1 MTNETDR
8 FVNEVDESLR
18 QDRMLGFARR
28 FGPYLIGV
36 FVLIIAAVGGWQVW
50 QHQRIEGA
58 RRHADAY
65 HAAQLMVQEGNF
77 DGAKTEFERLSN
89 EGPQTYRVMARM
101 EHAAILSTQGDLEA
115 ALAEFDAAAEAATDP
130 TMRESA
136 QLRAAYIAADTQDF
150 AALRTRLQPLIDSD
164 TRVSYLAKELL
175 AIEAWEAGD
184 LTLARDTLQELTL
197 AFEAPDSMRQRAQVA
212 LSVIGSAPE
221 ETPADGAQ
229 APAPSEGETK

>member
-1 MTNETDR
+1 VTNETDS

-18 QDRMLGFARR
+18 QDRMLALAKRY
-28 FGPYLIGV
+28 GPYLIGV
-36 FVLIIAAVGGWQVW
+36 FVVFILGLGGWQFW

-65 HAAQLMVQEGNF
+65 HAAQQLAAGGNL
-77 DGAKTEFERLSN
+77 DGAKAEFERLSN
-89 EGPQTYRVMARM
+89 EGPPVYRAMAQM
-101 EHAAILSTQGDLEA
+101 EHASILSLQGDLEA
-115 ALAEFDAAAEAATDP
+115 ALTEFDAAAQAAPDA

-136 QLRAAYIAADTQDF
+136 QIRAAYIAAETQDF
-150 AALRTRLQPLIDSD
+150 AALRTRLQPLIESD

-197 AFEAPDSMRQRAQVA
+197 AFEAPDSLRQRAQVA
-212 LSVIGSAPE
+212 LSVIGPAP

>member
-1 MTNETDR
+1 VTNESDS
-8 FVNEVDESLR
+8 FIQEVDESLR
-18 QDRMLGFARR
+18 QDRMLVFAKKY
-28 FGPYLIGV
+28 GPYLIGV
-36 FVLIIAAVGGWQVW
+36 FVIFILGLGGWQIW
-50 QHQRIEGA
+50 QQQRIEGA

-65 HAAQLMVQEGNF
+65 YAAQQLAAAGNL
-77 DGAKTEFERLSN
+77 DGAKAEFQRLSN
-89 EGPQTYRVMARM
+89 EGPGVYRAMARM
-101 EHAAILSTQGDLEA
+101 EHASILSLQGDLDG
-115 ALAEFDAAAEAATDP
+115 ALSEFDAAAEAATDP

-136 QLRAAYIAADTQDF
+136 QIRAAYIAADTQDF
-150 AALRTRLQPLIDSD
+150 AALRTRLQPLIDAD

-184 LTLARDTLQELTL
+184 LTLARNTLQELTL

-212 LSVIGSAPE
+212 LSVIGPAPE